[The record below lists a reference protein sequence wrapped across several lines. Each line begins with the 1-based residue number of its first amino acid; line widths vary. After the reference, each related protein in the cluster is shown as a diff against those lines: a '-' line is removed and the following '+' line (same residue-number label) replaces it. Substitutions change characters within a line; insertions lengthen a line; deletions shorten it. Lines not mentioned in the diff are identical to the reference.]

1 MSKITTDKISIKKK
15 QKIFSRFLNRIVN
28 FDLIIPNPINLNA
41 KYPVIYMN
49 DGQDF
54 DQLDLEKIE
63 RGFYEN
69 YTSPHIF
76 VAIHCNNERIL
87 EYGTSFVADYKKR
100 GIKATDYMNFVV
112 KELMPFIQLTYSGSN
127 LATDN
132 TICGFSLGGL
142 SAFDIAFENSNLFS
156 KIGVFSGSF
165 WWRDKSYEE
174 GFDEDA
180 DRIMHKKI
188 KNFGKN
194 TGQQFWLECGTL
206 DETADRNNNGIIDA
220 IDDTLDL
227 MTELEQKGYDKNKDI
242 VYREV
247 EHGEHNQ
254 NTWKKVLPEFLVWA
268 FGK

>member
-28 FDLIIPNPINLNA
+28 FDLIIPNTINLNA

-63 RGFYEN
+63 RNFYEDYSN
-69 YTSPHIF
+69 PHIF
-76 VAIHCNNERIL
+76 VAIHCSKARLL
-87 EYGTSFVADYKKR
+87 EYGTSFVPDYENR
-100 GIKATDYMNFVV
+100 GNKATDYMNFVV
-112 KELMPFIQLTYSGSN
+112 NELMPFIQRTYSGSN
-127 LATDN
+127 LSTDN

-142 SAFDIAFENSNLFS
+142 SAFDIAFENSNLFG

-165 WWRDKSYEE
+165 WWRDKSYQE

-188 KNFGKN
+188 RKIGKN
-194 TGQQFWLECGTL
+194 NGQKFWLECGTL
-206 DETADRNNNGIIDA
+206 DETADRNKNGIIDS
-220 IDDTLDL
+220 IDDTLDIIK
-227 MTELEQKGYDKNKDI
+227 ELKNAGYESNSI
-242 VYREV
+242 FYIEI
-247 EHGEHNQ
+247 EGGEHNFE
-254 NTWKKVLPEFLVWA
+254 TWKKVFPDFLNWV
-268 FGK
+268 FNN

>member
-1 MSKITTDKISIKKK
+1 MKNVKTDIFSIKKK
-15 QKIFSRFLNRIVN
+15 QKIVSKFLNRVVIY
-28 FDLIIPNPINLNA
+28 DLIIPNLNNSKA
-41 KYPVIYMN
+41 CYPVIYMN

-63 RGFYEN
+63 KGFYEN

-112 KELMPFIQLTYSGSN
+112 KELMPFIQFTYSGSN

-194 TGQQFWLECGTL
+194 TDQQFWLECGTL
-206 DETADRNNNGIIDA
+206 DETADRNNNGIIDS
-220 IDDTLDL
+220 IDDTLDIIK
-227 MTELEQKGYDKNKDI
+227 ELKNAGFEPNSITYVEI
-242 VYREV
+242 VG
-247 EHGEHNQ
+247 GEHNFE
-254 NTWKKVLPEFLVWA
+254 TWKKVFPDFLKWV
-268 FGK
+268 FNK